1 MHDSLK
7 VCCEVCWVWY
17 WQDEEHNCRGKLL
30 PPLLGEEL
38 GSKNPYSPN
47 ISQPV
52 ADKFNPSY
60 YISNG
65 LESIN
70 VIEAFDLGFQLGN
83 AVKYILRAG
92 KKDSAIY
99 DLKKARW
106 YLDRQIANLERG

>member
-1 MHDSLK
+1 MTESFK
-7 VCCEVCWVWY
+7 VLCELCYQYY
-17 WQDEEHNCRGKLL
+17 WQDEKHDCRGKWFDAAFAT
-30 PPLLGEEL
+30 GAET
-38 GSKNPYSPN
+38 SYSPN

-70 VIEAFDLGFQLGN
+70 VIEAFNLGFQLGN

-92 KKDSAIY
+92 KKDSAID